1 VTRFA
6 VPRSIKTVLKS
17 PRFILKNLFDEVSLD
32 SDSVKNIQAEGSAE
46 KNVAQIGAVKELS
59 GILTPR
65 EKDVINRRYY
75 ENQTLEE
82 VGKVYSLTRERMRLI
97 EIRALRRMRRR
108 SIALG
113 YGNRETIRR
122 RKESL
127 HCHDD
132 CQIYYYGFYFKASQ
146 QVRDLWED

>member
-1 VTRFA
+1 VT
-6 VPRSIKTVLKS
+6 
-17 PRFILKNLFDEVSLD
+17 
-32 SDSVKNIQAEGSAE
+32 
-46 KNVAQIGAVKELS
+46 QIGAVKELS

>member
-82 VGKVYSLTRERMRLI
+82 VGKVYSVTRHQLRHI
-97 EIRALRRMRRR
+97 EIRALRRLRRR

-113 YGNRETIRR
+113 YGDRETIR

>member
-1 VTRFA
+1 M
-6 VPRSIKTVLKS
+6 
-17 PRFILKNLFDEVSLD
+17 SLD

-132 CQIYYYGFYFKASQ
+132 CQIYYYCFYFKASQ